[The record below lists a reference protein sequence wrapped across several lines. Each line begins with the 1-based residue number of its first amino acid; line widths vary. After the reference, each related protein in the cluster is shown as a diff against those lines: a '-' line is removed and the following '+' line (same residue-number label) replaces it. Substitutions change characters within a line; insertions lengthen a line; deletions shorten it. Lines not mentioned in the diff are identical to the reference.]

1 MNEPYTWFQFN
12 AFYDT
17 VDVYSKY
24 SKLNE
29 STTGRAIHKG
39 ENWTQNLASI
49 YKKNIVFW
57 L

>member
-1 MNEPYTWFQFN
+1 MFTQSIRNWTKAQLVEPYT
-12 AFYDT
+12 D
-17 VDVYSKY
+17 
-24 SKLNE
+24 
-29 STTGRAIHKG
+29 KG